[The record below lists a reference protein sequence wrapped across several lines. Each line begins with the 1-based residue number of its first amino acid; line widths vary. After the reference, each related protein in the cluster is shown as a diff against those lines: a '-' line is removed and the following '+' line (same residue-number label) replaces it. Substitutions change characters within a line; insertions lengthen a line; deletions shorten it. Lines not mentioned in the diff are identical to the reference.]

1 VKKILQGK
9 METCRVVMLE
19 ISTKK
24 ISNSR
29 FSYCESILAIDL
41 LPISFKNNDLFS
53 NTVFFFF
60 FNFGCQKRNN
70 NIKN

>member
-1 VKKILQGK
+1 MLVKMFCEKNTARENGDLQSGDVRDLNK
-9 METCRVVMLE
+9 
-19 ISTKK
+19 KK

-60 FNFGCQKRNN
+60 
-70 NIKN
+70 